1 MKPEQVIG
9 AALVVGGGPAGMT
22 AALDLAESGHL
33 VHLVTIGPSLGGT
46 MAQLDKTFP
55 TNDCAMCLLGP
66 KMTDTL
72 NHPNIRLSTCT
83 DLLELKGE
91 PGQFTARLRVRPRY
105 VKEEECTA
113 CGECEQVC
121 PVELPAEFNQGLNRR
136 KAVHKAFPQA
146 VPNKYLISKRGT
158 SPCRLACPAGINVHA
173 YVALAA
179 QGRWREAWDII
190 REAIP
195 FPIICGTV
203 CHHPCEQV
211 CQRGQVEEPVAISR
225 IKRFIGVKVLEEL
238 RDEDIRPAIR
248 RQERVAVVGS
258 GPAGLS
264 CAYHLARRGYQV
276 TVFEALPV
284 AGGMM
289 QVGIPEYRLPKALV
303 QKEIELVQRLGVEI
317 RVNSPIG
324 GERTI
329 TSLLEKEGFQ
339 AVFLGIGA
347 HEPQTLG
354 LPGEE
359 LDGIYHGVSFL
370 RQVALGERPVLGR
383 KVAVIGGGNTAM
395 DAARTALRL
404 GAEEVTVIYRRTEE
418 EMTALPEEV
427 VEAREEGVE
436 FRFLTSPLAF
446 LGQERVQ
453 AIKIQ
458 KNQLGPPG
466 PDGRR
471 QPRGIPGSEEE
482 LAVDA
487 VIIAVSQAPE
497 KSFLG
502 EHPGLKTRGRLI
514 EVDPVTLATSLPGVF
529 AGGDAVTGPKT
540 LVEACAAGR
549 EAAES
554 IDRYLN
560 GLDLYQGRERR
571 FLPEARWTPEELA
584 RVQRQRRVAAS
595 KLHPL
600 ERRQTFAEV
609 VQQYSEELARQEAAR
624 CLNCGGCCE
633 CRLCESACKKQAIA
647 HDQQAEER
655 EIAIGAVLLAP
666 GFSLFDARCYGELGY
681 GIYPDV
687 VTSLEFER
695 ILSSTGPSQGHVVRP
710 SDGQTPRKIAFI
722 QCVGSRDACRGNSW
736 CSSICCMYSVKE
748 AIIAREHDPEIEPTI
763 FYLDLRAYGKNFDR
777 YVQSAR
783 EQGVRFIR
791 SMVAGVKYDPV
802 RKKLLVQFSR
812 EGQAAEEEFDLV
824 VLAVGVE
831 PPAGAKELARAA
843 GIELNQYGFAWTP
856 PEDPVATS
864 RSGVFVAGAFQG
876 PRDIPETVASASA
889 AAARIAALLAPGRH
903 TLVQPKTY
911 PPERDVS
918 QEEARIGVFICRCG
932 INIAAVINVPRVVEA
947 AARLPGV
954 VWAEEFLYSCSQ
966 DSLKQI
972 INRIHEHQL
981 NRIVVA
987 SCTIRTHQ
995 PLFREA
1001 LKEAGLNQFL
1011 FEMANIRDQCSWV
1024 HRLEPE
1030 AATAKAIDLVKMAV
1044 AKVALHRPLQ
1054 LHPVPV
1060 VNQALIIGGG
1070 PAGMAAAYNLA
1081 EMGFPVHL
1089 VEKKEELGG
1098 LAGYPGDE
1106 SVIADLRQ
1114 RVQSHA
1120 RISIYTRSHL
1130 TEIGGHQGHFR
1141 SRIETPAGPVVVE
1154 HGAVVVAT
1162 GLEEAEPDPDLTA
1175 NLGEG
1180 WLSLR
1185 QVTQLLEKEPDW
1197 QPAFERISIVLCASQ
1212 PLGPVSFC
1220 SRTCCLQGL
1229 RLARQLKSRW
1239 PRLQVHIH
1247 FREMRSYGFLEE
1259 EYRQA
1264 RQEKIRF
1271 FRYEENWPRLNLR
1284 QEGVVLATGA
1294 RPPADLGQ
1302 LASLLKV
1309 HRNEQGL
1316 LVETHAKLGPLDFPS
1331 AGFYLAGAAHA
1342 PKLLAEAI
1350 AQGAGAAARAAT
1362 ILSRRHLLAGGVVA
1376 FMARPEQCAAC
1387 LTCVRVC
1394 PYGVPHINAD
1404 MVAEINPVQC
1414 HGCGTCVGE
1423 CPGQALELAHYH
1435 QDYLAAKVRALAYTS
1450 KGGR

>member
-1 MKPEQVIG
+1 MKPEVIG
-9 AALVVGGGPAGMT
+9 AALIVGGGPAGMT

-33 VHLVTIGPSLGGT
+33 VHLITNGPSLGGT

-83 DLLELKGE
+83 DLLALTGE
-91 PGQFTARLRVRPRY
+91 PGRFTASLQVRPRY
-105 VKEEECTA
+105 VRESECTA

-121 PVELPAEFNQGLNRR
+121 PVELPSEFNQGLNRR

-173 YVALAA
+173 YIALAA
-179 QGRWREAWDII
+179 QGRWREAWEII

-211 CQRGQVEEPVAISR
+211 CQRGKVEEPIAISR
-225 IKRFIGVKVLEEL
+225 IKRFIGVKVLEEIS
-238 RDEDIRPAIR
+238 DDDIIPKEKRA
-248 RQERVAVVGS
+248 ERVAVVGS
-258 GPAGLS
+258 GPAGLA

-289 QVGIPEYRLPKALV
+289 QVGIPEYRLPKRLV
-303 QKEIELVQRLGVEI
+303 QKEIELIQKMGVEI
-317 RVNSPIG
+317 RLNSPIG
-324 GERTI
+324 GDRTI
-329 TSLLEKEGFQ
+329 TSLLEEGYQ

-359 LDGIYHGVSFL
+359 LAGVFHGVSFL
-370 RQVALGERPVLGR
+370 RQVALGERPALGR
-383 KVAVIGGGNTAM
+383 RVAVIGGGNTAM

-404 GAEEVTVIYRRTEE
+404 GAAEVTVIYRRTEG
-418 EMTALPEEV
+418 EMSALPEEV
-427 VEAREEGVE
+427 EEAREEGVQ
-436 FRFLTSPLAF
+436 FRFLSSPLAF
-446 LGQERVQ
+446 LGQDRVR
-453 AIKIQ
+453 AVRLQ
-458 KNQLGPPG
+458 KNRLGPAG

-471 QPRGIPGSEEE
+471 QPQPLPGSEED
-482 LAVDA
+482 LPVDA

-497 KSFLG
+497 QSFLG
-502 EHPGLKTRGRLI
+502 EHPGLKTRGRLL

-529 AGGDAVTGPKT
+529 AGGDAVSGPKT

-549 EAAES
+549 QAAES
-554 IDRYLN
+554 IDRYLL
-560 GLDLYQGRERR
+560 GQDMYQGREKR
-571 FLPEARWTPEELA
+571 FLPEATWTEAELK
-584 RVQRQRRVAAS
+584 RVPKQRRLAAS
-595 KLHPL
+595 KLNPV

-609 VQQYSEELARQEAAR
+609 VREYSEELARQEAAR

-633 CRLCESACKKQAIA
+633 CRLCEKACKKQAID
-647 HDQQAEER
+647 HEQQAER
-655 EIAIGAVLLAP
+655 QEIAVGAALLAP
-666 GFSLFDARCYGELGY
+666 GFGLFDARRYGELGY
-681 GIYPDV
+681 GVYPDV
-687 VTSLEFER
+687 ITSVEFER

-710 SDGQTPRKIAFI
+710 SDGQAPRKIAFI
-722 QCVGSRDACRGNSW
+722 QCVGSRDSCRGNPW

-748 AIIAREHDPEIEPTI
+748 AIIAREHDPRIEPTI

-777 YVQSAR
+777 YLQSAR
-783 EQGVRFIR
+783 EQGVRFVR
-791 SMVAGVKYDPV
+791 SMIAGVKYNPGGN
-802 RKKLLVQFSR
+802 RLLVQYSQD
-812 EGQAAEEEFDLV
+812 GQGLEEEFDLV

-831 PPAGAKELARAA
+831 PPAGARELARAA
-843 GIELNQYGFAWTP
+843 GIELNQYGFAWTDSH
-856 PEDPVATS
+856 DPVATS
-864 RSGVFVAGAFQG
+864 RPGVFVAGAFQG

-889 AAARIAALLAPGRH
+889 AAARIAAILAPGRH
-903 TLVQPKTY
+903 TLVQAKAY
-911 PPERDVS
+911 PPEQDVS
-918 QEEARIGVFICRCG
+918 REEARIGVFICRCG
-932 INIAAVINVPRVVEA
+932 INIAAVVDVPRVVAA

-954 VWAEEFLYSCSQ
+954 VLAEEFLYSCSQ

-972 INRIHEHQL
+972 VQRIQEYQL
-981 NRIVVA
+981 NRVVVA

-1001 LKEAGLNQFL
+1001 LREAGLNQFL

-1024 HRLEPE
+1024 HRQEPE

-1044 AKVALHRPLQ
+1044 AKVALHQPLQ

-1060 VNQALIIGGG
+1060 VNRALVIGGG
-1070 PAGMAAAYNLA
+1070 PAGLTAACNLA
-1081 EMGFPVHL
+1081 DMGYPVHL
-1089 VEKKEELGG
+1089 VEKTPATGGMAAGNEIVLELKKRAENHELIQIHTSSRLKE
-1098 LAGYPGDE
+1098 
-1106 SVIADLRQ
+1106 
-1114 RVQSHA
+1114 
-1120 RISIYTRSHL
+1120 IS
-1130 TEIGGHQGHFR
+1130 GHQGHFR
-1141 SRIETPAGPVVVE
+1141 SSLETPAGIVEVE
-1154 HGAVVVAT
+1154 HGTVIVAT
-1162 GLEEAEPDPDLTA
+1162 GLEEGEPAPELAEGLE
-1175 NLGEG
+1175 NN

-1185 QVTQLLEKEPDW
+1185 QLEVLLARGQWRPTR
-1197 QPAFERISIVLCASQ
+1197 ERVSILLCASQ
-1212 PLGPVSFC
+1212 PLGPISYC
-1220 SRTCCLQGL
+1220 SRTCCWQGL
-1229 RLARQLKSRW
+1229 QLARQLKQRW
-1239 PRLQVHIH
+1239 PDLQVGVH

-1264 RQEKIRF
+1264 RREKIRF
-1271 FRYEENWPRLNLR
+1271 YRYQESWPQLTPEREL
-1284 QEGVVLATGA
+1284 VVLATGA
-1294 RPPADLGQ
+1294 RPPADLAE
-1302 LASLLKV
+1302 LTSLLKV

-1316 LVETHAKLGPLDFPS
+1316 LVETHSKLGPLDFPS
-1331 AGFYLAGAAHA
+1331 AGFFLAGAAHA

-1350 AQGAGAAARAAT
+1350 TQGAGAAARAAT
-1362 ILSRRHLLAGGVVA
+1362 VLSRSHLLAGGVVA
-1376 FMARPEQCAAC
+1376 YMARPGQCAAC

-1394 PYGVPHINAD
+1394 PYGVPCINAE

-1435 QDYLAAKVRALAYTS
+1435 QDYLAAKVRALAYDGQ
-1450 KGGR
+1450 GGGGNGEI